1 VNART
6 PTPIPTAVS
15 MAGSTATSTTP
26 STSTTTAPPAVATWP
41 VTIAACSRA
50 GMRTHNEDDLRHG
63 QHAGRV
69 FAVLADGAG
78 GHSGGA
84 IASDLTVR
92 TMAACLQ
99 RAEHYDAATL
109 TDAAC
114 QANAAVL
121 DHSRAANSNRMHAT
135 LVALWIDG
143 ARSTPH
149 AKRDMQASHTPTG
162 QAANVPAGQAQT
174 TTPARGAR
182 TRALWAHV
190 GDSRLYHLRG
200 GRIHSVTR
208 DDSVVQQLVDAGLL
222 QAHQAH
228 DHPAKHQLVGAMG
241 MEPPLDPHTTTVEL
255 PLNDG
260 DAFLL
265 CSDGWWEAT
274 TDADIEGCL
283 QRASSVADWID
294 RMAAVVTAHADAHQD
309 NYSAVGVW
317 VGDPALVTRAL

>member
-1 VNART
+1 
-6 PTPIPTAVS
+6 
-15 MAGSTATSTTP
+15 
-26 STSTTTAPPAVATWP
+26 

-78 GHSGGA
+78 GHVGGA

-99 RAEHYDAATL
+99 RAERYDAATL

-121 DHSRAANSNRMHAT
+121 DHPRAANGDRMHAT
-135 LVALWIDG
+135 LVALWIEG
-143 ARSTPH
+143 ARVTH
-149 AKRDMQASHTPTG
+149 AKPSGHAT
-162 QAANVPAGQAQT
+162 A
-174 TTPARGAR
+174 TPATPASDGAR
-182 TRALWAHV
+182 TRALWTHV

-222 QAHQAH
+222 KAHQAH

-241 MEPPLDPHTTTVEL
+241 MEAPLEAHTTAVEL

-274 TDADIEGCL
+274 TDADIESCL
-283 QRASSVADWID
+283 QRASSVTDWID
-294 RMAAVVTAHADAHQD
+294 RMAAVVVAHADAHQD
-309 NYSAVGVW
+309 NYSAVGLW
-317 VGDPALVTRAL
+317 VGDPSLTTRAL